1 MGRCRN
7 AETTLGVK
15 PTTHP
20 SLPRQSHRDCHA
32 TVERASLMCQG
43 RLPDL
48 GTALCSPCAAPCN
61 RICISLAPPSL
72 VFSRVLNPHSPGYPS
87 SCDCGPDP
95 PSCSAETGPQP
106 RLRNAAPLRDARL
119 GATPHLAVHWQCGG
133 GSLWRPHSL
142 LLTAGGALRQRP
154 RTMQVGRARVWSG
167 TPQPPPHSRGGSQAV
182 RQ

>member
-1 MGRCRN
+1 MG
-7 AETTLGVK
+7 
-15 PTTHP
+15 
-20 SLPRQSHRDCHA
+20 
-32 TVERASLMCQG
+32 
-43 RLPDL
+43 
-48 GTALCSPCAAPCN
+48 
-61 RICISLAPPSL
+61 PPSAPLLNGHTHRGGGGRWGGQHRAAL
-72 VFSRVLNPHSPGYPS
+72 VPTSTCRGEREARSRRRHGAMPKRRNHPWGKAHHPPLSPPFPS
-87 SCDCGPDP
+87 SYDCCPEP

-167 TPQPPPHSRGGSQAV
+167 TPQPPPHSKESPQAV
-182 RQ
+182 RQWPYTMQVGRTRV